1 MNETKMR
8 TIDHEVPETKKKSL
22 TPTVIGAIACA
33 FLLFWAVDHIAGG
46 CTSPSEALTFCPMV
60 KLPVPVIPPR

>member
-8 TIDHEVPETKKKSL
+8 TIDNESADMKKKSL
-22 TPTVIGAIACA
+22 TPAVIGAIACA

-46 CTSPSEALTFCPMV
+46 CTSPSDAFTFCPMV